1 MPFFP
6 NRPTRRGLLDSEGEA
21 VMVYA
26 EGFPAKKDKLE
37 ALLAESMEDP
47 YQTDPQSGKT
57 VTDTQGNPV
66 RRFTGGVSYLMP
78 DGSIY
83 GRNSYAPLP
92 EEVDEV
98 RTLISLARPAWPDEE
113 VTAIIR
119 EEAAAYFNGQKTLD
133 EVIGVIEN
141 RASLYM
147 GEK

>member
-1 MPFFP
+1 MQC
-6 NRPTRRGLLDSEGEA
+6 
-21 VMVYA
+21 M
-26 EGFPAKKDKLE
+26 
-37 ALLAESMEDP
+37 
-47 YQTDPQSGKT
+47 
-57 VTDTQGNPV
+57 
-66 RRFTGGVSYLMP
+66 
-78 DGSIY
+78 
-83 GRNSYAPLP
+83 PLP

-113 VTAIIR
+113 VMAIIR

>member
-1 MPFFP
+1 
-6 NRPTRRGLLDSEGEA
+6 
-21 VMVYA
+21 MVYA

-98 RTLISLARPAWPDEE
+98 RTLISLARPAWPD
-113 VTAIIR
+113 
-119 EEAAAYFNGQKTLD
+119 AAAYFNGQKTLD